1 MSSTTNR
8 ARTDAGTRP
17 TKARRIPE
25 HGVSVRE
32 ASGFGEE
39 GALRKS
45 PESAGA
51 RAHRGSV
58 RKKDTGERGNGGQFD
73 TLSRDDADI
82 HISGDESEI
91 RYLTVGWYNEKL
103 GDHFDASALLT
114 RAEVDANR
122 ELLDEEAVFERIRQD
137 AQKLCRRRGAIE
149 HTDDVIGDTAYDI
162 IKRIRDSEDRDHG
175 IRAVATAALVR
186 RIVHGHLDHRLSSG
200 EVERSE
206 VRSGQARLARRI
218 AQVEQE
224 KGRELSGREI
234 DHLAAEIRAG
244 FQPNNRPPEGFH
256 INRKTRHV
264 PIDAQENPGNLLSV
278 PADET
283 VLDESRRDPF
293 PESVDRTK
301 MDAAEMLYFVQH
313 RDQAPVPIHSRST
326 GSTIYN
332 TIAQS
337 LRVPPAKSDSISHR
351 QALTAGR
358 TVRAHERGVQGVCA
372 DYLDG
377 IRDERTEA
385 LFLPFGD
392 IDEERRDAFAT
403 RFENNAYAD
412 EMWGSALKCAD
423 PQLKNVDFPTQL
435 AQPA

>member
-8 ARTDAGTRP
+8 ARTDVRAPKTVGNGGTQHSEGTPRKRHDAGGIRP
-17 TKARRIPE
+17 GR
-25 HGVSVRE
+25 
-32 ASGFGEE
+32 
-39 GALRKS
+39 GAL
-45 PESAGA
+45 
-51 RAHRGSV
+51 
-58 RKKDTGERGNGGQFD
+58 RKKDTGERGNGGHFG
-73 TLSRDDADI
+73 THSRDEADI
-82 HISGDESEI
+82 HVPTGDEQEI

-218 AQVEQE
+218 AQVQQE
-224 KGRELSGREI
+224 KGRDLSGREI
-234 DHLAAEIRAG
+234 DQLATEIRAG
-244 FQPNNRPPEGFH
+244 FPANNRPPEGFH
-256 INRKTRHV
+256 INRKSRHV
-264 PIDAQENPGNLLSV
+264 PIDAQENPGNLLSI

-283 VLDESRRDPF
+283 VLDQTPRDPF
-293 PESVDRTK
+293 PESIDRTQ

-337 LRVPPAKSDSISHR
+337 MRVPPAKPDSVSHR
-351 QALTAGR
+351 QALSAGR
-358 TVRAHERGVQGVCA
+358 TVRSHDRGVQGVCA

-377 IRDERTEA
+377 IRDDRTEA

-392 IDEERRDAFAT
+392 IDEERREAFAT

>member
-1 MSSTTNR
+1 MSSTTGR
-8 ARTDAGTRP
+8 ARTDAQHRPSTRTSTRRGP
-17 TKARRIPE
+17 AR
-25 HGVSVRE
+25 
-32 ASGFGEE
+32 GEQ
-39 GALRKS
+39 
-45 PESAGA
+45 
-51 RAHRGSV
+51 GSL
-58 RKKDTGERGNGGQFD
+58 RKKDTGERGNGGQFA
-73 TLSRDDADI
+73 TLTRDDADI
-82 HISGDESEI
+82 HIPTSDEPEI

-122 ELLDEEAVFERIRQD
+122 ELLDEDAVFERIRKD
-137 AQKLCRRRGAIE
+137 AESLCRRRGATE
-149 HTDDVIGDTAYDI
+149 HTEDVIGDTAYDA
-162 IKRIRDSEDRDHG
+162 IKRIRASEDRDAG
-175 IRAVATAALVR
+175 IRAVAAAALIR

-206 VRSGQARLARRI
+206 VRAGQARLAKRI
-218 AQVEQE
+218 AQVQQE

-234 DHLAAEIRAG
+234 DHLATEVRAEFRA
-244 FQPNNRPPEGFH
+244 NNRPPEDFH
-256 INRKTRHV
+256 ISRKSRHV

-278 PADET
+278 PADESI
-283 VLDESRRDPF
+283 LDQSRQDPF
-293 PESVDRTK
+293 PEAVDHSK

-313 RDQAPVPIHSRST
+313 RGQSPVPIHSRST

-337 LRVPPAKSDSISHR
+337 MRVPPARPDSLSHR
-351 QALTAGR
+351 QALAAGR
-358 TVRAHERGVQGVCA
+358 TVRSHERGVQGVCA

-392 IDEERRDAFAT
+392 IDEERREAFAT
-403 RFENNAYAD
+403 RFEDNDYAE

-435 AQPA
+435 RQPA

>member
-1 MSSTTNR
+1 MSSTTND
-8 ARTDAGTRP
+8 ARTRP
-17 TKARRIPE
+17 TTARNSPGHAR
-25 HGVSVRE
+25 SVRK
-32 ASGFGEE
+32 ASDVGGRRPE
-39 GALRKS
+39 GAAL
-45 PESAGA
+45 
-51 RAHRGSV
+51 
-58 RKKDTGERGNGGQFD
+58 RKKDTGERGNGGQFG
-73 TLSRDDADI
+73 TVPRDDADI
-82 HISGDESEI
+82 HIPGAEPEI

-122 ELLDEEAVFERIRQD
+122 ELLDEEEVFERIRQD

-186 RIVHGHLDHRLSSG
+186 RIVHGHLNHRLSSG

-206 VRSGQARLARRI
+206 VRTGQARLARRI

-234 DHLAAEIRAG
+234 DHLADEVRAS

-256 INRKTRHV
+256 INRKSRHV
-264 PIDAQENPGNLLSV
+264 PIDAHENPGNLLSI

-293 PESVDRTK
+293 PEAIDRTK

-313 RDQAPVPIHSRST
+313 RDQSPVPIHSRST

-337 LRVPPAKSDSISHR
+337 MRVPPAKPDSISHR

-358 TVRAHERGVQGVCA
+358 TVRAHERSVQGVCA

-385 LFLPFGD
+385 LFVPFGD
-392 IDEERRDAFAT
+392 IDEERREAFAT

-412 EMWGSALKCAD
+412 DMWGSALKCAD

-435 AQPA
+435 E

>member
-8 ARTDAGTRP
+8 ARTDAGHRQKTLRKGSDHP
-17 TKARRIPE
+17 
-25 HGVSVRE
+25 
-32 ASGFGEE
+32 

-45 PESAGA
+45 SDSAGSRPQGGA
-51 RAHRGSV
+51 L
-58 RKKDTGERGNGGQFD
+58 RKKDTGERGNGGQFG
-73 TLSRDDADI
+73 TLTRDDADI
-82 HISGDESEI
+82 PIPSSDGPEI

-122 ELLDEEAVFERIRQD
+122 ELLDEESVFERIRQD
-137 AQKLCRRRGAIE
+137 AEKLCRRRGAIQ

-162 IKRIRDSEDRDHG
+162 IKRIRDSEDRNAG

-186 RIVHGHLDHRLSSG
+186 RIVHGHLNHRLSSG

-218 AQVEQE
+218 AQVQQE

-234 DHLAAEIRAG
+234 DHLAAEVRAG
-244 FQPNNRPPEGFH
+244 FQANNRPPEGFH
-256 INRKTRHV
+256 ISRKTRHI

-278 PADET
+278 PADES
-283 VLDESRRDPF
+283 VFDESRRDPF
-293 PESVDRTK
+293 PEAIDRSR

-313 RDQAPVPIHSRST
+313 RDESPVPIHSRST

-337 LRVPPAKSDSISHR
+337 MRVPPARPDSISHR

-358 TVRAHERGVQGVCA
+358 TVRTHDRGVQGVCA
-372 DYLDG
+372 DYLSG

-392 IDEERRDAFAT
+392 IDDERREAFAT
-403 RFENNAYAD
+403 RFEDNAYAE

-435 AQPA
+435 SQPA